1 MTDPKMDDA
10 IQEALKSVERIE
22 QERGGGEPADAA
34 PADAAPAD
42 AAPAGAI
49 ATEEPVVVEEPA
61 EKPAAKKGDPI
72 LEAMI
77 QAKNEAQEAL
87 KQTQK
92 EAKDLYERLA
102 RVSADFDN
110 FRKRQQKEKQ
120 DAIKFANEGLVKEI
134 IPVLDNFERAFKAAE
149 NSDPKLVEGIRMVHK
164 QLEDTLG
171 RFGVVAFTTV
181 GQPFDP
187 AKAEAVGG
195 RDDPN
200 VPSQTVLE
208 EFQRG
213 YMLHDR
219 LIRPALVIVATGG
232 ASQASDGEA
241 GKNES

>member
-1 MTDPKMDDA
+1 MTEKMDDA
-10 IQEALKSVERIE
+10 IKAALASVEKIE
-22 QERGGGEPADAA
+22 AEGDA
-34 PADAAPAD
+34 PAAA
-42 AAPAGAI
+42 
-49 ATEEPVVVEEPA
+49 EEPIVVEEA
-61 EKPAAKKGDPI
+61 PAAPKKSGQDAM

-77 QAKNEAQEAL
+77 TAKNEAQEVL

-92 EAKDLYERLA
+92 EAKDLFDRLA

-110 FRKRQQKEKQ
+110 FRKRQTKEKQ
-120 DAIKFANEGLVKEI
+120 DAIKFGNESLVKDL

-149 NSDPKLVEGIRMVHK
+149 GQNDTLVEGIKMVHK
-164 QLEDTLG
+164 QLEDVLA
-171 RFGVVAFTTV
+171 RFGVVAFSTV
-181 GQPFDP
+181 GQAFDP

-195 RDDPN
+195 RDDPS

-232 ASQASDGEA
+232 GGGAAAKEPDEKA
-241 GKNES
+241 E

>member
-1 MTDPKMDDA
+1 MTEDKMDDA
-10 IQEALKSVERIE
+10 IQEALKSVEKIE
-22 QERGGGEPADAA
+22 AEKDEP
-34 PADAAPAD
+34 
-42 AAPAGAI
+42 G
-49 ATEEPVVVEEPA
+49 EPVVVEEPP
-61 EKPAAKKGDPI
+61 PAPAKKDPNASM

-77 QAKNEAQEAL
+77 QAKNEAQEVL

-92 EAKDLYERLA
+92 EAKDLFDRLA

-110 FRKRQQKEKQ
+110 FRKRQAKEKQ
-120 DAIKFANEGLVKEI
+120 DAIKFGNESLVKDL

-149 NSDPKLVEGIRMVHK
+149 GQNDTLVEGIKMVHK
-164 QLEDTLG
+164 QLEDVLS
-171 RFGVVAFTTV
+171 RFGVVAFSTL

-195 RDDPN
+195 RDDPS

-232 ASQASDGEA
+232 GAAASDDGEKA
-241 GKNES
+241 